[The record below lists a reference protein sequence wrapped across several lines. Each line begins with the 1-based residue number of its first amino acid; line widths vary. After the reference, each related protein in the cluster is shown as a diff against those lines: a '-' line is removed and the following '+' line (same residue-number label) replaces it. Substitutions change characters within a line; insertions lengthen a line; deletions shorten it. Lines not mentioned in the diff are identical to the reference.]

1 MRRTYR
7 GEIEPKLS
15 FYQELSLVIANA
27 LPKQQRRKTSKEPND
42 SLTDS

>member
-15 FYQELSLVIANA
+15 FYHA
-27 LPKQQRRKTSKEPND
+27 LPKEQRRKTSREPND
-42 SLTDS
+42 SLIDS